1 MIDYVSKGLVNL
13 QCIRKKVFTMDLLGV
28 KGKALYPANVCVCE
42 GDVDGFD
49 NLSD

>member
-28 KGKALYPANVCVCE
+28 KGKALYPANVCVCVCVR
-42 GDVDGFD
+42 GMWMV
-49 NLSD
+49 LTI